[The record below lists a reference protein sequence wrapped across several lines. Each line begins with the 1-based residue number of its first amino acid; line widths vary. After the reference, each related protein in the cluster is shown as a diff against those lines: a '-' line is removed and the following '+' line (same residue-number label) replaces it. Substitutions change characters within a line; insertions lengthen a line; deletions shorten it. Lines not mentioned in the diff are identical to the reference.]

1 MGFNFACIRLPAIQ
15 MLRICGVA
23 EVVAV
28 AEPAQTQNDTS
39 YRKNRKPHYVS
50 NR

>member
-1 MGFNFACIRLPAIQ
+1 MAIQ

-28 AEPAQTQNDTS
+28 AKPVQTKNDTP

-50 NR
+50 NK